1 MIDGLVNINK
11 LYSVFHIKPS
21 NMNDMAS
28 RKMTFQN
35 YKFVEPKQKHNFSL
49 FDTSLNIEKE
59 VNFFPTVQ

>member
-11 LYSVFHIKPS
+11 LYTIFHIKPS
-21 NMNDMAS
+21 NMSDMAS

-35 YKFVEPKQKHNFSL
+35 FKLVEPKQTLH

-59 VNFFPTVQ
+59 VNSFPTVQ